1 MARYDDLHTGTIT
14 LVGIVSAVITF
25 VIIVA
30 AQVLYYQFQ
39 SIEHQRKSVDV
50 PLAQTDAALKIQNEE
65 LNSYSWID
73 REKGSVSVPIEVAK
87 KEVLQEMTQ
96 NTEEK
101 PVETPKLDTT
111 PAPTPEP
118 TPSTES

>member
-14 LVGIVSAVITF
+14 VVGIISAVITF

-39 SIEHQRKSVDV
+39 TIEHQRKNIDA
-50 PLAQTDAALKIQNEE
+50 PLVLTENALKVQNEE

-73 REKGSVSVPIEVAK
+73 QEKGTVSIPIEKAK
-87 KEVLQEMTQ
+87 QQVLQEMTQ
-96 NTEEK
+96 KTEEK
-101 PVETPKLDTT
+101 PLET
-111 PAPTPEP
+111 PAPSATPEP
-118 TPSTES
+118 VPSTES